1 MTMTGTDALSEGR
14 IQKIEALRA
23 RGIDPYP
30 ARCERS
36 HTNCEAVELFAR
48 LEQSGTVESGPEVSV
63 AGRMTAAR
71 HMGKL
76 SFLDLRDGT
85 GRIQVSFRSDML
97 SPEMFQFVR
106 DLDIGDFIGVR
117 GKLFRTRTSEITV
130 QALSCTLLSK
140 ALHSLPEKW
149 HGLVD
154 TEKRYRQ
161 RYLDLIC
168 NKEARDVFQQRCEI
182 VNALRR
188 FMCAK
193 GFVEVESPVLQPKP
207 GGALARP
214 FITHH
219 HALDEDLYLRI
230 ALELYLKRLIV
241 GGMDRVFEIG
251 RVFRNEGIDTKHNP
265 EFTMME
271 SYAAYS
277 DYNQVM
283 SLVEE
288 LFASVASE
296 VLHTTKVQFGAHT
309 IDLTPPWKRLPLRD
323 AMHEGSG
330 IDFEAYPDADSLRI
344 KMREIGIQV
353 DPTKGRGRLIDELIS
368 LYVEP
373 KLIQPTFLYD
383 YPLDMS
389 PLAKKK
395 PGSETI
401 VERFEGFVGSMEL
414 ANAFSELNDPLE
426 QRRRFEK
433 QMAGR
438 GQGDIETESE
448 VADEDF
454 LTAMEYGM
462 PPTGGL
468 GVGIDRLVML
478 LTNRESIREVILF
491 PQLKTKS

>member
-1 MTMTGTDALSEGR
+1 MAKTDALSQTR
-14 IQKIEALRA
+14 QQKAEALRA

-30 ARCERS
+30 ARYERS
-36 HTNCEAVELFAR
+36 HTNCEAVELFCR
-48 LEQSGTVESGPEVSV
+48 LEKEGTAEGGTEVSL
-63 AGRMTAAR
+63 AGRVTAAR

-76 SFLDLRDGT
+76 SFLDIRDGT
-85 GRIQVSFRSDML
+85 GRIQLSFRSDVLGADML
-97 SPEMFQFVR
+97 QLVR

-117 GKLFRTRTSEITV
+117 GKLFRTRTNEVTV
-130 QALSCTLLSK
+130 QATFCMLLAKS
-140 ALHSLPEKW
+140 LQPLPEKW

-161 RYLDLIC
+161 RYLDLISSEETR
-168 NKEARDVFQQRCEI
+168 NIFRQRSEI
-182 VNALRR
+182 LNALRR
-188 FMCAK
+188 FMCAR
-193 GFVEVESPVLQPKP
+193 GFTEVETPVLQPKP

-230 ALELYLKRLIV
+230 ALELYLKRLII

-251 RVFRNEGIDTKHNP
+251 RVFRNEGIDTRHNP

-283 SLVEE
+283 TLVEE
-288 LFASVASE
+288 MFASVAE
-296 VLHTTKVQFGAHT
+296 DVLHSTKVQFGRDL
-309 IDLTPPWKRLPLRD
+309 IDLTPPWKRISLKD
-323 AMHEGSG
+323 AVGAASG
-330 IDFEAYPDADSLRI
+330 IDFEAYPDAESLRGR
-344 KMREIGIQV
+344 MREGGMQV
-353 DPTKGRGRLIDELIS
+353 DPAKGRGRLIDELIS
-368 LYVEP
+368 TYVEP
-373 KLIQPTFLYD
+373 GLIQPTFLYD

-395 PGSETI
+395 PGSETT
-401 VERFEGFVGSMEL
+401 VERFEGFVASMEL
-414 ANAFSELNDPLE
+414 ANAFSELNDPVD
-426 QRRRFEK
+426 QRHRFEK
-433 QMAGR
+433 QMADR
-438 GQGDIETESE
+438 RPGDVEAAAE
-448 VADEDF
+448 VADDDF
-454 LTAMEYGM
+454 VAAMEYGM

-491 PQLKTKS
+491 PQLKAKG